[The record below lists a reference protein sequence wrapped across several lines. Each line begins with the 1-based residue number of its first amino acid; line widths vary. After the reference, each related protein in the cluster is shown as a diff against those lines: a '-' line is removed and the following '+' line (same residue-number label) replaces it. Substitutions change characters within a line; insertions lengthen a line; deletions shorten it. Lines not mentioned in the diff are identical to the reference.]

1 MTDIV
6 ERLLDT
12 SKFETWE
19 DLTGLIVEAADEIER
34 LRAALKAIKAFTDT
48 GEPDW
53 NDAIGEH
60 ARRALGDRE

>member
-34 LRAALKAIKAFTDT
+34 LRADVKNLQRLIRDLADVVDHVLK
-48 GEPDW
+48 
-53 NDAIGEH
+53 
-60 ARRALGDRE
+60 